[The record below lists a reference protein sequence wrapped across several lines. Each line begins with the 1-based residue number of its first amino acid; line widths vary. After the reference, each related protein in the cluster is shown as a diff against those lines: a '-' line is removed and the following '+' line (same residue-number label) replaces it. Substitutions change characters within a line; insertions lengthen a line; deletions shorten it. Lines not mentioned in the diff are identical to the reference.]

1 MHEDTRGFKGCA
13 KQETGPFSTLD
24 GSFVRPAFAL
34 YAPPTVT
41 RHPTGEN
48 PSKYYRVKSS
58 RSLLPPPPPPTP
70 SRLSRF
76 PFSFLPPPPPSFRTV
91 RRTTKENRIINA
103 HLDWILIRSPLRK
116 TKLSGQLPVY
126 LIARLKRKIARA
138 RNLFEIYKFNRRGGG
153 VKKITTDGLAPLQ
166 KLETR
171 CKYATISPP
180 PSPRHGVIYASAG
193 RNRTGS
199 MKLDYGHDIGFAAN
213 SNPDVINLS
222 RGRETTIVGQ
232 RVYPTRK
239 RTYVRGENDPR
250 PATIDIELD
259 CSPLT
264 RHDRPSIPHYA
275 GAIVMPGAVIAD
287 YTLVMPI

>member
-1 MHEDTRGFKGCA
+1 MDR
-13 KQETGPFSTLD
+13 S
-24 GSFVRPAFAL
+24 FAL
-34 YAPPTVT
+34 PLRFTPRRPSLVIPP
-41 RHPTGEN
+41 GEN

-76 PFSFLPPPPPSFRTV
+76 PFSFLSSPPLSFRTV

-103 HLDWILIRSPLRK
+103 HLDWILIISPLRK
-116 TKLSGQLPVY
+116 TKLSGRVIGQLPVY
-126 LIARLKRKIARA
+126 LIARLKRRS
-138 RNLFEIYKFNRRGGG
+138 REQEIYSRFISLIVGEVELRKLPRMAWHRSKSLKRDVNTRRFH
-153 VKKITTDGLAPLQ
+153 
-166 KLETR
+166 
-171 CKYATISPP
+171 P
-180 PSPRHGVIYASAG
+180 PSLHARVIYASAG

>member
-76 PFSFLPPPPPSFRTV
+76 PFSFLSPPPPSFRTV

-103 HLDWILIRSPLRK
+103 HLDWILIISPLRK

-126 LIARLKRKIARA
+126 LIARLKRRS
-138 RNLFEIYKFNRRGGG
+138 REQEIYSRFISLIVGEVELRKLPRMAWHRSKSLKRDVNTRRFH
-153 VKKITTDGLAPLQ
+153 
-166 KLETR
+166 
-171 CKYATISPP
+171 P
-180 PSPRHGVIYASAG
+180 PSLHARVIYASAG

-232 RVYPTRK
+232 RVYPIRK

>member
-1 MHEDTRGFKGCA
+1 MELRKLPRMAWHRSKSLKRDVNTR
-13 KQETGPFSTLD
+13 
-24 GSFVRPAFAL
+24 
-34 YAPPTVT
+34 
-41 RHPTGEN
+41 
-48 PSKYYRVKSS
+48 
-58 RSLLPPPPPPTP
+58 
-70 SRLSRF
+70 RF
-76 PFSFLPPPPPSFRTV
+76 HPPSL
-91 RRTTKENRIINA
+91 
-103 HLDWILIRSPLRK
+103 H
-116 TKLSGQLPVY
+116 
-126 LIARLKRKIARA
+126 AR
-138 RNLFEIYKFNRRGGG
+138 
-153 VKKITTDGLAPLQ
+153 
-166 KLETR
+166 
-171 CKYATISPP
+171 
-180 PSPRHGVIYASAG
+180 VIYASAG

>member
-1 MHEDTRGFKGCA
+1 MRETR
-13 KQETGPFSTLD
+13 D
-24 GSFVRPAFAL
+24 GSLFDARWIVRSPCLCALRPAD
-34 YAPPTVT
+34 
-41 RHPTGEN
+41 RHSSSHRGKPFEILPGKVLTESL
-48 PSKYYRVKSS
+48 PSSS
-58 RSLLPPPPPPTP
+58 SSYSVSPVSVSLL
-70 SRLSRF
+70 L
-76 PFSFLPPPPPSFRTV
+76 PFPPPPPSFRTV

-103 HLDWILIRSPLRK
+103 HLDWILIISPLRK

-126 LIARLKRKIARA
+126 LIARLKRRS
-138 RNLFEIYKFNRRGGG
+138 REQEIYSRFISLIVGEVELRKLPRMAWHRSKSLKRDVNTRRFH
-153 VKKITTDGLAPLQ
+153 
-166 KLETR
+166 
-171 CKYATISPP
+171 P
-180 PSPRHGVIYASAG
+180 PSLHARVIYASAG

-250 PATIDIELD
+250 PAIIDIELD